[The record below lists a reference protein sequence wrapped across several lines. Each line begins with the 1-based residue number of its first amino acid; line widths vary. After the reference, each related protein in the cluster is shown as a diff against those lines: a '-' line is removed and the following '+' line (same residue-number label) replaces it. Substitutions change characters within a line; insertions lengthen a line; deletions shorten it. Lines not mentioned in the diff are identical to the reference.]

1 MTFESQSPDPIA
13 AAAEA
18 CPDWRTLPGEFFSSD
33 DIYRADLERV
43 WRRGWLFVG
52 HDCEIPRAGD
62 FFTLNI
68 GHDSLLVIRGDD
80 GQVRAFHN
88 VCRHR
93 GTRLCRE
100 PSGSVRQLVCPY
112 HQWVYGKDGK
122 LLSCRGMQDG
132 LDTGALGLSPVATEN
147 LCGFIFVNLAKQPG
161 DFGPAR
167 ELIEPM
173 LRPQGCDRA
182 KVAKTVNY
190 TVHSNWKLVWEN
202 NRECYHCN
210 INHPQYVKAN
220 YDHYNADDTSP
231 ELMQKI
237 ADKSQRSE
245 AEWGRHGLA
254 ITHRSS
260 GMAPFPDAGDDGWFT
275 INRTPLADGYVS
287 ETMDGQQV
295 APLMGDYTDNSV
307 GTLRLRTVPNMWC
320 HASCDHV
327 VSTRLLPINKATTEV
342 RVIWLVDAQAEEGK
356 DYQLEKL
363 MPFWQLTSE
372 QDWSLCEAAQLGVQS
387 SGYRPGPYSTHKE
400 YNVERFVRWYLN
412 QLKKGTE

>member
-1 MTFESQSPDPIA
+1 MTFESQSLDPIVA
-13 AAAEA
+13 AARA
-18 CPDWRTLPGEFFSSD
+18 CPDWRSLPSKFFSSD
-33 DIYRADLERV
+33 DFFHADLDRV

-52 HDCEIPRAGD
+52 HDCEIPKPGD
-62 FFTLNI
+62 YFTFSI
-68 GHDSLLVIRGDD
+68 GTDPLLVIRGDD
-80 GQVRAFHN
+80 GEVRAFHN

-93 GTRLCRE
+93 GTLLCHK
-100 PSGSVRQLVCPY
+100 PSGTARQLVCSY
-112 HQWVYGKDGK
+112 HQWVYSKDGR

-147 LCGFIFVNLAKQPG
+147 LCGFIFVNLAKRP
-161 DFGPAR
+161 DNFGPAR
-167 ELIEPM
+167 ALIEPM

-182 KVAKTVNY
+182 KVAKAVNY
-190 TVHSNWKLVWEN
+190 TVNANWKLVWEN

-210 INHPQYVKAN
+210 LNHPQYIKAN
-220 YDHYNADDTSP
+220 YDHYNTDDTSP
-231 ELMQKI
+231 ELMAKI
-237 ADKSQRSE
+237 ADKSKQSE
-245 AEWGRHGLA
+245 KGWGQQGLA
-254 ITHRSS
+254 ITHQSS
-260 GMAPFPDAGDDGWFT
+260 GMAPFPNNGDNGWFS

-295 APLMGDYTDNSV
+295 APLMGDYTDNTF

-327 VSTRLLPINKATTEV
+327 VSTRLLPVDKSTTEE
-342 RVIWLVDAQAEEGK
+342 RVFWLVDENAKEGK
-356 DYQLEKL
+356 DYQLEKV

-372 QDWSLCEAAQLGVQS
+372 QDWTLCEAAQLGVQS

>member
-1 MTFESQSPDPIA
+1 MTFESQSLDPIVA
-13 AAAEA
+13 AARA
-18 CPDWRTLPGEFFSSD
+18 CPDWRSLPSKFFSSD
-33 DIYRADLERV
+33 DFFHADLDRV

-52 HDCEIPRAGD
+52 HDCEIPKPGD
-62 FFTLNI
+62 YFTFSI
-68 GHDSLLVIRGDD
+68 GTDPLLVIRGDD
-80 GQVRAFHN
+80 GEVRAFHN

-93 GTRLCRE
+93 GTLLCHK
-100 PSGSVRQLVCPY
+100 PSGTARQLVCSY
-112 HQWVYGKDGK
+112 HQWVYSKDGR

-147 LCGFIFVNLAKQPG
+147 LCGFIFVNLAKRP
-161 DFGPAR
+161 DNFGPAR
-167 ELIEPM
+167 ALIEPM

-182 KVAKTVNY
+182 KVAKAVNY
-190 TVHSNWKLVWEN
+190 TVNANWKLVWEN

-210 INHPQYVKAN
+210 LNHPQYIKAN
-220 YDHYNADDTSP
+220 YDHYNTDDTSP
-231 ELMQKI
+231 ELMAKI
-237 ADKSQRSE
+237 ADKSKQSE
-245 AEWGRHGLA
+245 KGWGQQGLA
-254 ITHRSS
+254 ITHQSS
-260 GMAPFPDAGDDGWFT
+260 GMAPFPNNGDDGWFS

-295 APLMGDYTDNSV
+295 APLMGDYTDNTF

-327 VSTRLLPINKATTEV
+327 VSTRLLPVDKSTTEV
-342 RVIWLVDAQAEEGK
+342 RVFWLVDENAKEGT
-356 DYQLEKL
+356 DYQLEKV

-372 QDWSLCEAAQLGVQS
+372 QDWTLCEAAQLGVQS

>member
-1 MTFESQSPDPIA
+1 MTFESQSLDPIVA
-13 AAAEA
+13 AARA
-18 CPDWRTLPGEFFSSD
+18 CPDWRSLPSKFFSSD
-33 DIYRADLERV
+33 DFFHADLDWV

-52 HDCEIPRAGD
+52 HDCEIPKPGD
-62 FFTLNI
+62 YFTFSI
-68 GHDSLLVIRGDD
+68 GTDPLLVIRGDD
-80 GQVRAFHN
+80 GEVRAFHN

-93 GTRLCRE
+93 GTLLCHK
-100 PSGSVRQLVCPY
+100 PSGTARQLVCSY
-112 HQWVYGKDGK
+112 HQWVYSKDGR

-147 LCGFIFVNLAKQPG
+147 LCGFIFVNLAKRP
-161 DFGPAR
+161 DNFGPAR
-167 ELIEPM
+167 ALIEPM

-182 KVAKTVNY
+182 KVAKAVNY
-190 TVHSNWKLVWEN
+190 TVNANWKLVWEN

-210 INHPQYVKAN
+210 LNHPQYIKAN
-220 YDHYNADDTSP
+220 YDHYNTDDTSP
-231 ELMQKI
+231 ELMAKI
-237 ADKSQRSE
+237 ADKSKQSE
-245 AEWGRHGLA
+245 KGWGQQGLA
-254 ITHRSS
+254 ITHQSS
-260 GMAPFPDAGDDGWFT
+260 GMAPFPNNGDDGWFS

-295 APLMGDYTDNSV
+295 APLMGDYTDNTF

-327 VSTRLLPINKATTEV
+327 VSTRLLPVDKSTTEV
-342 RVIWLVDAQAEEGK
+342 RVFWLVDENAKEGK
-356 DYQLEKL
+356 DYQLEKV

-372 QDWSLCEAAQLGVQS
+372 QDWTLCEAAQLGVQS

>member
-1 MTFESQSPDPIA
+1 MTFESQSLDPIVA
-13 AAAEA
+13 AARA
-18 CPDWRTLPGEFFSSD
+18 CPDWRSLPSKFFSSD
-33 DIYRADLERV
+33 DFFHADLDRV

-52 HDCEIPRAGD
+52 HDCEIPKPGD
-62 FFTLNI
+62 YFTFSI
-68 GHDSLLVIRGDD
+68 GTDPLLVIRGDD
-80 GQVRAFHN
+80 GEVRAFHN

-93 GTRLCRE
+93 GTLLCHK
-100 PSGSVRQLVCPY
+100 PSGTARQLVCSY
-112 HQWVYGKDGK
+112 HQWVYSKDGR

-147 LCGFIFVNLAKQPG
+147 LCGFIFVNLAKRP
-161 DFGPAR
+161 DNFGPAR
-167 ELIEPM
+167 ALIEPM

-182 KVAKTVNY
+182 KVAKAVNY
-190 TVHSNWKLVWEN
+190 TVNANWKLVWEN

-210 INHPQYVKAN
+210 FNHPQYIKAN
-220 YDHYNADDTSP
+220 YDHYNTDDTSP
-231 ELMQKI
+231 ELMAKI
-237 ADKSQRSE
+237 AEKSKQSE
-245 AEWGRHGLA
+245 KGWSRQGLA
-254 ITHRSS
+254 ITHQSS
-260 GMAPFPDAGDDGWFT
+260 GMAPFPNNGDDGWFS

-295 APLMGDYTDNSV
+295 APLMGDYTDNTF

-327 VSTRLLPINKATTEV
+327 VSTRLLPVDKSTTEV
-342 RVIWLVDAQAEEGK
+342 RVFWLVDENAKEGK
-356 DYQLEKL
+356 DYQLEKV

-372 QDWSLCEAAQLGVQS
+372 QDWTLCEAAQLGVQS